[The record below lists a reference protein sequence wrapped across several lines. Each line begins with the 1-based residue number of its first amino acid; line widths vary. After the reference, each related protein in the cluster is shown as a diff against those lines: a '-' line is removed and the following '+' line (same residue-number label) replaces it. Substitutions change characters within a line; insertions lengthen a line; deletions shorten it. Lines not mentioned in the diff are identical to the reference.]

1 MAEVE
6 IVGALAKV
14 GGAVLVPMAVTALAK
29 MLIHAIEPPKFNQVP
44 FVTMTARL
52 AGVLA
57 AALLLYANLDAR
69 DFDLELLFVPDSPWN
84 LSLGRFLTERAMLF
98 NYGWGEVLDTLSQP
112 STPFAVLLA
121 AAGLFALPLAA
132 SVPIGRLWSGT
143 DALRAVAASTGIL
156 IWSAWMTVYLICL
169 LFWALHELNFWALAL
184 LVVYLQYRRYGH

>member
-14 GGAVLVPMAVTALAK
+14 GGAMLVPMAVTALAK
-29 MLIHAIEPPKFNQVP
+29 MLIHAVEPPKFNQVP

-98 NYGWGEVLDTLSQP
+98 NYGWG
-112 STPFAVLLA
+112 
-121 AAGLFALPLAA
+121 
-132 SVPIGRLWSGT
+132 
-143 DALRAVAASTGIL
+143 
-156 IWSAWMTVYLICL
+156 
-169 LFWALHELNFWALAL
+169 
-184 LVVYLQYRRYGH
+184 

>member
-84 LSLGRFLTERAMLF
+84 LSLGQFLTERAMLF
-98 NYGWGEVLDTLSQP
+98 EYSWGAVLDTLSQP
-112 STPFAVLLA
+112 STPFAVLLV

-132 SVPIGRLWSGT
+132 SVPIGRLWGGT

-156 IWSAWMTVYLICL
+156 IWSAWMTVYLVCL

-184 LVVYLQYRRYGH
+184 LVVYLQYRRYSH